1 VSVRGEFRR
10 SAGLL
15 QAFVAERDPNRALVG
30 ELAAIQERAIEDLS
44 GAAEEVEKLE
54 AGGEFAFPVAPEAEG
69 ERAERVDHL
78 TAIAR
83 IVLGH

>member
-1 VSVRGEFRR
+1 MSVRGEFRR

-15 QAFVAERDPNRALVG
+15 QAFVAERDPHRALVG
-30 ELAAIQERAIEDLS
+30 ELASIQERAIEDLS

-54 AGGEFAFPVAPEAEG
+54 AAGAFAFPVASEVAD

-78 TAIAR
+78 IAIAR